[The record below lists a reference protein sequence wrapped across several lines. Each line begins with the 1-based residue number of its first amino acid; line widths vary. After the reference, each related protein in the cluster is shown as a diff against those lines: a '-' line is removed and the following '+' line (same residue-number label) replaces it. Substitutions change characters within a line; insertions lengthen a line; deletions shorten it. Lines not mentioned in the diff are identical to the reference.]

1 VTDGAHNGRG
11 AADEPLLEYPTM
23 QRLVTERLRSAI
35 LAGRLAPGERLQQDE
50 LAQRLRVS
58 RMPVREALRTLH
70 TEGLVELR
78 PHRSAI
84 VVSLRPE
91 DIAEVFEIRAMLEG
105 RAAALAAPNLTAPTR
120 RRLRQVFEEMDRV
133 DHIDERWLALN
144 RDFHMAI
151 YPASG
156 WPRLCALIEAQR
168 NLVQP
173 YIRAAL
179 ALLGRT
185 TTARAEHEQILL
197 AAEAGDPGRLER
209 LTVEHLRTTAR
220 GLIDYLSSRHEEP
233 VGDPELAAE
242 PTDGL

>member
-1 VTDGAHNGRG
+1 VADTPHNGG
-11 AADEPLLEYPTM
+11 AAPDAPGPEYPTM

-35 LAGRLAPGERLQQDE
+35 LAGRLPPGERLQQDD
-50 LAQRLRVS
+50 LAQQLRVS

-78 PHRSAI
+78 PHRGA
-84 VVSLRPE
+84 VVISLRPE

-105 RAAALAAPNLTAPTR
+105 RAAALAAPHLTEATR
-120 RRLRQVFEEMDRV
+120 QRLRQIFDEMDRL
-133 DHIDERWLALN
+133 DHDDERWLTLN

-173 YIRAAL
+173 YIRASL
-179 ALLGRT
+179 SLLGRT
-185 TTARAEHEQILL
+185 STARAEHELILR
-197 AAEAGDPGRLER
+197 AAEAADPDRLER
-209 LTVEHLRTTAR
+209 LTIEHLRSTAR
-220 GLIDYLSSRHEEP
+220 GLIDYLSRRRQEP
-233 VGDPELAAE
+233 ADE
-242 PTDGL
+242 PRPTAGPLDRP